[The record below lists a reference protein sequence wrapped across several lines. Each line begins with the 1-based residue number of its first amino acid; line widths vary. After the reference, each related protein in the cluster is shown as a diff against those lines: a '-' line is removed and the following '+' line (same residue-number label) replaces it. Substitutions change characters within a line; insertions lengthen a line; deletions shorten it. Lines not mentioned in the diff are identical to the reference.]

1 MKVVAGLGN
10 PGKKY
15 AGTRHNVGFVVV
27 ESCAKSTGD
36 AEWRK
41 RFDSQCSEVRI
52 GSETVLLVCP
62 QTFMNLS
69 GAAIRLILGVYKLSP
84 ADLLVV
90 CDDMNLPTGKL
101 RLRAEGTAGGQKG
114 LQDTID
120 QLGTTKFARLRFGV
134 GRPPEFMDAADYVL
148 GRFGKDE
155 TDDVESAVGRAAEAV
170 RLWVEQGVTAAM
182 NRVNAAPEGP
192 T

>member
-69 GAAIRLILGVYKLSP
+69 GAAIRLILGFYKLSP

-114 LQDTID
+114 LQNTID